1 VVIPK
6 HPSLDIIKQLF
17 DQPFND
23 LLWQAQQVHRAHFDP
38 NKIQFSR
45 LISIKTGSCPED
57 CKYCSQSGH
66 YKTGITKEKLMPLEQ
81 VVATAKQSQANG
93 ATRFCMGAAW
103 RSPPVKEMPK
113 LLAMIKSVKALGL
126 ETCVTLGMLDKQQS
140 QQLANAGLD
149 YYNHNIDTSPEYY
162 QQIISTRCFADRLAT
177 LDNVRASGIKVC
189 CGGILGMGESRAD
202 RVSFLHQLANLAEP
216 PESVPINKL
225 MPIPGTPLA
234 DAKPI
239 DDFELIRTIAVA
251 RLLMPKSYIRL
262 SAGRISMNQ
271 QAQAWCFFAGANS
284 IFYDGE
290 KLLTAANPG
299 IDEDQALFTELGLE
313 AEAGSGLIESEQ
325 AISLA

>member
-1 VVIPK
+1 
-6 HPSLDIIKQLF
+6 
-17 DQPFND
+17 
-23 LLWQAQQVHRAHFDP
+23 
-38 NKIQFSR
+38 
-45 LISIKTGSCPED
+45 
-57 CKYCSQSGH
+57 
-66 YKTGITKEKLMPLEQ
+66 MPLEQ